1 MSEFD
6 LYINKLSILLKNNNV
21 CPSHGINHA
30 ISVMINAIKCINK
43 DDNTITIGIN
53 LKYTIFKLTNDEK
66 KSIQLAALLHDAD
79 DKKFFPNNNNY
90 ENLRNILEGESE
102 DLINQV
108 VTMVDLVSSS
118 KNGDRIPN
126 YVVGKEWML
135 IPRYADRLEAIGLIG
150 IERCYQYG
158 KTTNNHLYVS
168 TTPRPTNIN
177 EIWTFASE
185 ERYNNYSGTSDSM
198 MDHYFDK
205 LLRVTLFPIRNKY
218 LDYECNERRQPIIDF
233 VLFFSN
239 KIHMTEEDV
248 ETFIKEYKTNA
259 SSINA

>member
-1 MSEFD
+1 MSYFE
-6 LYINKLSILLKNNNV
+6 LYINKLSILLKDNNV

-30 ISVMINAIKCINK
+30 ISVLINATKCINP
-43 DDNTITIGIN
+43 DNNTITIGIQDKN
-53 LKYTIFKLTNDEK
+53 TVFELTNDEK

-90 ENLRNILEGESE
+90 ENLRNILEGETE
-102 DLINQV
+102 NFINEV
-108 VTMVDLVSSS
+108 VVMVDLVSSS
-118 KNGDRIPN
+118 KNGDRIPDF
-126 YVVGKEWML
+126 VVGKEWML

-168 TTPRPTNIN
+168 TTPRPTTIN
-177 EIWTFASE
+177 EIWNYASE
-185 ERYNNYSGTSDSM
+185 ERYNKYSGTSDSM

-218 LDYECNERRQPIIDF
+218 LDFKCNQRRQAIIDF

-239 KIHMTEEDV
+239 KINMTKEDV
-248 ETFIKEYKTNA
+248 ETFIKEYKTNE
-259 SSINA
+259 SISA